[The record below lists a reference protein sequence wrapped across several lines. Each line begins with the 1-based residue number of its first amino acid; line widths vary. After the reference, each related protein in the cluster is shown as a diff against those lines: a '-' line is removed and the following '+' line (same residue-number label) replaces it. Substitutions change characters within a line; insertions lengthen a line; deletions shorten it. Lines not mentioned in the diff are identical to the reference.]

1 MPVFE
6 HCLYFNTAALARQL
20 EKAWTE
26 AFRPLGLAAPQA
38 FLLRAVLAQPG
49 LSPSELARVMVIAK
63 PTVTRCLDGLLAKGL
78 IERGPS
84 DRDGRE
90 SVIHPT
96 EAARAIRA
104 ALNKASGSVTERM
117 KRLLGVE
124 GFTNAV
130 SRVRDV
136 RSALD

>member
-1 MPVFE
+1 VFE

-20 EKAWTE
+20 EKAWTQ
-26 AFRPLGLAAPQA
+26 AFQPFGLAAPQA

-49 LSPSELARVMVIAK
+49 LSPSELARLMVIAK
-63 PTVTRCLDGLLAKGL
+63 PTVTRTLDGLLAKGL

-84 DRDGRE
+84 GRDGRE

-96 EAARAIRA
+96 ETARAIQA

-124 GFTNAV
+124 GFTSAV

>member
-1 MPVFE
+1 VFE

-20 EKAWTE
+20 EKAWTH
-26 AFRPLGLAAPQA
+26 AFRPLGLTAPQA

-49 LSPSELARVMVIAK
+49 LSPSELARLMVLAK

-78 IERGPS
+78 IERAASG
-84 DRDGRE
+84 RDGRE
-90 SVIHPT
+90 SVIHAT
-96 EAARAIRA
+96 EPARAIQA

-117 KRLLGVE
+117 KRLLGAD
-124 GFTNAV
+124 GFASAV

-136 RSALD
+136 RTALD